1 MRYYIFYL
9 YLIIYCKNLFC
20 QINANGFLLP
30 TTYIED
36 SKLYTH
42 SIATNIDSINVSS
55 YTKSQTLSDLIERN
69 SAIYL
74 KKYGALST
82 PTFRGTSS
90 SHTLVL
96 WNGVPINSVANGLI
110 DAFNV
115 PVSNLFI
122 TKLVHGGD
130 GSVFGSGA
138 IGGSIHLDNSYKFKK
153 NDNLNIIIEQGSYGL
168 NSNSVSF
175 KSSNDKIFISSLLNR
190 VEDMNQF
197 TYINTSLANNPLDT
211 NSYGKIKSEQYQFN
225 FAYKNNSFNTIRF
238 NYWRTYN
245 NREVAQNMTIINSDA
260 KQYDETDRV
269 SLTLLNYLKYFDF
282 KIQQSYLKEK
292 FNYTELSKSINS
304 YYSSSSYI
312 TDIDLKKKYNNI
324 LLNIGSLFTNNSM
337 YNNNYLKR
345 DINENYIAVYSALQF
360 YIKGFKSN
368 MVLRQEWHSTFKSPI
383 LSTIALEKRFDNIRL
398 RYKFNKNFRIPTFND
413 RYWFSSGAIGNID
426 LLPELAY
433 SNEFGFDL
441 NSFIDIHLTAYNI
454 NISNMILWRP
464 LEGFVWQAINI
475 KNVRS
480 RGLETKFSFFYNNL
494 KIDVN
499 YFYTKSTNENNT
511 NNYDLSFNKQLLY
524 VPKHKV
530 NLLLNYKIKKYN
542 LYVQNT
548 YTDKVITSYGFSE
561 DNYLD
566 AFNITDIIIN
576 SEIKNTNIGYTLQLK
591 NVFDVSY
598 QTYLN
603 YPNPGRE
610 YLLTFNFKF

>member
-1 MRYYIFYL
+1 MRYYFIYL
-9 YLIIYCKNLFC
+9 YLIIFCENLFC
-20 QINANGFLLP
+20 QINTNSLLLP
-30 TTYIED
+30 PVQVED
-36 SKLYTH
+36 SKLHTH

-69 SAIYL
+69 SAIYV

-96 WNGVPINSVANGLI
+96 WNGVPINSIANGLI

-115 PVSNLFI
+115 PVSSLFS

-130 GSVFGSGA
+130 ASVFGSGA
-138 IGGSIHLDNSYKFKK
+138 IGGSIHLENSYEFKE

-168 NSNSVSF
+168 NSNSIF
-175 KSSNDKIFISSLLNR
+175 FNSSNDKIYISSLLNIL
-190 VEDMNQF
+190 EDRNQF
-197 TYINTSLANNPLDT
+197 TYFNTSLPNNPIDT

-225 FAYKNNSFNTIRF
+225 IAYKNNSFNTIRF

-245 NREVAQNMTIINSDA
+245 NREVAQNMTIIKSDA
-260 KQYDETDRV
+260 KQFDEIDRV
-269 SLTLLNYLKYFDF
+269 SLTSLNYLKYFDL

-292 FNYTELSKSINS
+292 FNYTELSKNINS
-304 YYSSSSYI
+304 YYASNSHI
-312 TDIDLKKKYNNI
+312 TDIDLKKKFKYM
-324 LLNIGSLFTNNSM
+324 LLNIGSLYINNNM
-337 YNNNYLKR
+337 YNNNYLNR
-345 DINENYIAVYSALQF
+345 EINERQAAIYSALQF
-360 YIKGFKSN
+360 YSKGFKSN
-368 MVLRQEWHSTFKSPI
+368 IVLRKEWHSNFKSPL
-383 LSTIALEKRFDNIRL
+383 LSTVALEKRFYNIRL

-413 RYWFSSGAIGNID
+413 RFWFTSGALGNIN
-426 LLPELAY
+426 LLPELAQ

-441 NSFIDIHLTAYNI
+441 NSFIDIHITAYNI
-454 NISNMILWRP
+454 NISNMILWQP
-464 LEGFVWQAINI
+464 LDEGVWQPKNI
-475 KNVRS
+475 KSVRS
-480 RGLETKFSFFYNNL
+480 RGLETKLSFFYDNL

-511 NNYDLSFNKQLLY
+511 NNYDLSLNKQLLY

-530 NLLLNYKIKKYN
+530 NLLLNYKIKEYN

-576 SEIKNTNIGYTLQLK
+576 SVIKNTNIGYTLQFK
-591 NVFDVSY
+591 NIFDVSY

-610 YLLTFNFKF
+610 YLLTLNFKF

>member
-1 MRYYIFYL
+1 MRCYFIYL
-9 YLIIYCKNLFC
+9 YLIIYCENLFC
-20 QINANGFLLP
+20 QINANNLLLP
-30 TTYIED
+30 PINVED

-55 YTKSQTLSDLIERN
+55 YTKSQNLSDLIERN

-138 IGGSIHLDNSYKFKK
+138 IGGSIHLENSYKFKK

-292 FNYTELSKSINS
+292 FNYTELSKNINS
-304 YYSSSSYI
+304 YYASNTHI
-312 TDIDLKKKYNNI
+312 TDIDLKKKFKYM
-324 LLNIGSLFTNNSM
+324 LLNIGSLYINNNM
-337 YNNNYLKR
+337 YNNNYLNR
-345 DINENYIAVYSALQF
+345 EINERQAAIYSSLQF
-360 YIKGFKSN
+360 HSKGFKSN
-368 MVLRQEWHSTFKSPI
+368 IVLRKEYHSNFKSPL
-383 LSTIALEKRFDNIRL
+383 LSTVALEKRFYNIRF
-398 RYKFNKNFRIPTFND
+398 RYKFNKNFRIPSFND

-433 SNEFGFDL
+433 SNEFGFDF
-441 NSFIDIHLTAYNI
+441 NSLIDIHITAYNI
-454 NISNMILWRP
+454 NILNMILWQP
-464 LEGFVWQAINI
+464 LDEGVWQPKNV

-480 RGLETKFSFFYNNL
+480 RGLETKLSLIYDNL

-511 NNYDLSFNKQLLY
+511 NNYDLSLNKQLLY

-530 NLLLNYKIKKYN
+530 SLILNYKIKEYN
-542 LYVQNT
+542 LYIQNT

-576 SEIKNTNIGYTLQLK
+576 SVIKNTNIGYTLQFK
-591 NVFDVSY
+591 NIFDVSY

-610 YLLTFNFKF
+610 YLLTLNFKF